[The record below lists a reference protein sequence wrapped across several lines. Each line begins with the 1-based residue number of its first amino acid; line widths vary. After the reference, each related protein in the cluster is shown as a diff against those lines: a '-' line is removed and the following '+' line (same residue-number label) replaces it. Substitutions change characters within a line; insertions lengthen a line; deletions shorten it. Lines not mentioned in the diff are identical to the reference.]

1 MTLQDQ
7 AHHLKWCFR
16 AVHSLTEQQQH
27 TAPFDRGP
35 FCVHTDHQGTSLRD
49 SLLQGDCRP
58 ASSAMHQPEG
68 EKSNVRTLTT
78 VFAALYSID
87 SVFNNESETP
97 QETSADSLQRVCQI
111 IIWSFYPFRTYSSQ
125 WNWIQRVRLQNDYC
139 CIRSFDLYRWLFF
152 SYSVTTGPFSSRLE
166 LLTLWVFKSHTHNNT
181 LCLSDVCVGWTLQ
194 REMLFLF
201 FFKPRQGWSRGIII

>member
-1 MTLQDQ
+1 MWKPSASSWLSSSSSSQAANPDTMRLQDQ

-125 WNWIQRVRLQNDYC
+125 SNWIQRVRLQNDYC

-152 SYSVTTGPFSSRLE
+152 SYSVTTGPFSSRL
-166 LLTLWVFKSHTHNNT
+166 
-181 LCLSDVCVGWTLQ
+181 
-194 REMLFLF
+194 
-201 FFKPRQGWSRGIII
+201 